1 MRSSRSALF
10 HWLILSAIYLK
21 FSNALNNMEPDTAF
35 LLGQIDSLGK
45 TLSGDPEQDCTTR
58 KQLRI
63 AARNLTRAL
72 EEPGDVIER
81 ICWQVWKE
89 SLPDLIPKHL

>member
-1 MRSSRSALF
+1 
-10 HWLILSAIYLK
+10 
-21 FSNALNNMEPDTAF
+21 MEPDTAS

-81 ICWQVWKE
+81 ICWQVWNGV
-89 SLPDLIPKHL
+89 PF

>member
-1 MRSSRSALF
+1 MSYLSRPISRLTPPKT
-10 HWLILSAIYLK
+10 LDT
-21 FSNALNNMEPDTAF
+21 MEPDTAS

-45 TLSGDPEQDCTTR
+45 NLSGDPQQNCTTR
-58 KQLRI
+58 RQLLI

-81 ICWQVWKE
+81 VCWQVWNE
-89 SLPDLIPKHL
+89 VPL